1 MFDSIYVPV
10 DNSDYS
16 NTSIDIG
23 LEIAQKFG
31 SRIVASHVY
40 AAKMHDVRFRQ
51 MESGLPEEYQEEDE
65 LEKQRNIHDQLIT
78 KGMEVITDSYLDVPK
93 DRTTKLNIPF
103 EGKSLEGRNYT
114 ELVRDIKESNYD
126 LVIMGA
132 LGLGAIKDS
141 LIGTVAERVV
151 RRIQTDTL
159 LVKYIPEIH
168 GDRPS
173 SDKIV
178 VAVDGSQQSFGGL
191 KTGMDLAK
199 ALDKPLEVISTFDPY
214 FHYAMFNSLT
224 GVLTKEAGKVFKFE
238 QQEKLHEDII
248 DKGLAKIYQSHLEIS
263 KKIVEDEGMECTI
276 RLLDGKVFEKVLQY
290 AREENPFLLILGRI
304 GIHSGPEMDIGGN
317 AENLMRMVPCNVL
330 LSSRTFKPDID
341 MQAEESIEWTAEGRE
356 RLQKIPGFVRPM
368 ATSAILRYAIERGHS
383 MITSG
388 VITEAVENILPA
400 GAMQAMRQ
408 IGEKIKDDGVDP
420 ESEDVLKD
428 YKQQMLDAH
437 AGEEADK
444 NAPSS
449 EEAVVNGDVGEVEV
463 SAEHIAVTDD
473 GRNSNGAQVTNIT
486 FQCKHCKTFMDSD
499 VIKCFVCGA
508 VGDSLVPV
516 YKEGFKPDEKEM
528 VGVKQM
534 TTFDDKKV
542 QWTEDA
548 LKSLEGYPDGHVR
561 RRAQARVEKNARV
574 QNIETISVAFLDQIL
589 NEKIITK
596 PTKTNKALENYME
609 DDEPKVTDFIWTEKA
624 NNRLELVPKGF
635 MRDNTQ
641 NRVMAYALSKDIKEI
656 TLEVCE
662 AGIRDS
668 VKMMEEAIANG
679 ASLEDFLPKKVG
691 A

>member
-1 MFDSIYVPV
+1 MFDSIYLPV

-16 NTSIDIG
+16 NTCIDIG
-23 LEIAQKFG
+23 LELAQKFG
-31 SRIVASHVY
+31 SCIVASHVY

-93 DRTTKLNIPF
+93 DRAKKLNIPF

-141 LIGTVAERVV
+141 LIGTVTERGV
-151 RRIQTDTL
+151 RRVQTDTL

-168 GDRPS
+168 GERSS

-191 KTGMDLAK
+191 KTGMELSK
-199 ALDKPLEVISTFDPY
+199 ALNKPLEIISTFDPY

-224 GVLTKEAGKVFKFE
+224 GVLSREAGKVFKFE

-248 DKGLAKIYQSHLEIS
+248 DKGLAKIYQAHLEIS

-304 GIHSGPEMDIGGN
+304 GVHSGPEMDIGGN

-356 RLQKIPGFVRPM
+356 RLKKIPGFVRPM

-408 IGEKIKDDGVDP
+408 IGEKIREDGVDP
-420 ESEDVLKD
+420 ESENVLKD

-437 AGEEADK
+437 AGDDANK
-444 NAPSS
+444 NVPSQDS
-449 EEAVVNGDVGEVEV
+449 GNKDEGKVEV
-463 SAEHIAVTDD
+463 SAEHIAVTAD
-473 GRNSNGAQVTNIT
+473 GRNSNGAQVTDIT
-486 FQCKHCKTFMDSD
+486 FQCKHCNTFMDSD

-508 VGDSLVPV
+508 VGDSLVPI
-516 YKEGFKPDEKEM
+516 YKEGFKPNEKEM
-528 VGVKQM
+528 SGVKQI

-548 LKSLEGYPDGHVR
+548 LQKLEDYPEGHVR
-561 RRAQARVEKNARV
+561 RRARARVEKNARV
-574 QNIETISVAFLDQIL
+574 QSIETISVAFLDQIL
-589 NEKIITK
+589 NEKIVKK
-596 PTKTNKALENYME
+596 PEENRALDNYM

-641 NRVMAYALSKDIKEI
+641 ARVMAYALSKDIKEI

-679 ASLEDFLPKKVG
+679 ASLEDFLPKKVD

>member
-1 MFDSIYVPV
+1 MFDSIYLPL

-16 NTSIDIG
+16 NRCLDVG
-23 LEIAQKFG
+23 LELAQKFG
-31 SRIVASHVY
+31 STIVASHVY

-78 KGMEVITDSYLDVPK
+78 KGMEVITDSYLDVAK
-93 DRTTKLNIPF
+93 DRTKKLNIPF

-114 ELVRDIKESNYD
+114 ELVRDIKESKYD

-151 RRIQTDTL
+151 RRVQTDTL
-159 LVKYIPEIH
+159 LIKYIPEIH
-168 GDRPS
+168 GESSS

-191 KTGMDLAK
+191 KTGMELSK
-199 ALDKPLEVISTFDPY
+199 ALNKPLEIISTFDPY

-248 DKGLAKIYQSHLEIS
+248 DKGLAKIYQAHLEIS

-548 LKSLEGYPDGHVR
+548 FKSLEGYPDGHVR

-574 QNIETISVAFLDQIL
+574 QNIETISIAFLDQIL

-596 PTKTNKALENYME
+596 PNKTNKALDNYMG
-609 DDEPKVTDFIWTEKA
+609 DEPKVTDFIWTEKA

-641 NRVMAYALSKDIKEI
+641 SRVMAYASSKDIKEI

>member
-1 MFDSIYVPV
+1 MFDSIYLPV

-16 NTSIDIG
+16 NECVDIG
-23 LEIAQKFG
+23 LALAQKFG
-31 SRIVASHVY
+31 STIVASHVY

-51 MESGLPEEYQEEDE
+51 MESGLPEEYQDESE

-78 KGMEVITDSYLDVPK
+78 KGMEVITDSYIDVPK
-93 DRTTKLNIPF
+93 DKCKQLNIPF
-103 EGKSLEGRNYT
+103 EGKSLEGRNYL

-141 LIGTVAERVV
+141 LVGTVTERVV

-159 LVKYIPEIH
+159 LVKYLPEIH
-168 GDRPS
+168 GERTS

-191 KTGMDLAK
+191 ITGIELSK
-199 ALDKPLEVISTFDPY
+199 ALNKPLEIISTFDPY

-224 GVLTKEAGKVFKFE
+224 GVLSREASKVFKFE

-248 DKGLAKIYQSHLEIS
+248 DKGLAKIYQAHLEIS
-263 KKIVEDEGMECTI
+263 KKIVEEAEMECTI

-290 AREENPFLLILGRI
+290 AREENPYLLILGRI
-304 GIHSGPEMDIGGN
+304 GVHSGPEMDIGGN

-330 LSSRTFKPDID
+330 LSSRTHKPTID

-356 RLQKIPGFVRPM
+356 RLLKIPGFVRPM
-368 ATSAILRYAIERGHS
+368 ATSAILRYALERGHS

-408 IGEKIKDDGVDP
+408 IGEKIKEDGVDP
-420 ESEDVLKD
+420 ESNDVLKD
-428 YKQQMLDAH
+428 YKEQMMEAH
-437 AGEEADK
+437 AGDNTEEKKLSTQAAS
-444 NAPSS
+444 NA
-449 EEAVVNGDVGEVEV
+449 EEGKVEV

-473 GRNSNGAQVTNIT
+473 GRNSNGAQVSNVT
-486 FQCKHCKTFMDSD
+486 FQCKHCNTFMEGN
-499 VIKCFVCGA
+499 VVKCYVCGSE
-508 VGDSLVPV
+508 GDNIVPV
-516 YKEGFKPDEKEM
+516 WKAGFEPGEIEKGGIKK
-528 VGVKQM
+528 VV
-534 TTFDDKKV
+534 TFDDKTV
-542 QWTEDA
+542 QWTQDA
-548 LKSLEGYPDGHVR
+548 LNKLEEYPEGHVR
-561 RRAQARVEKNARV
+561 RRAQARVEKNARI
-574 QNIETISVAFLDQIL
+574 QNIETISKSFLIQIL
-589 NEKIITK
+589 TEKIIKK
-596 PTKTNKALENYME
+596 PEDNKALDGYME
-609 DDEPKVTDFIWTEKA
+609 DDEPKVTDFIWTDKA
-624 NNRLELVPKGF
+624 NERLELVPKGF

-641 NRVMAYALSKDIKEI
+641 NRVMAYAHDKNIKEI

-662 AGIRDS
+662 AGIKDS

-679 ASLEDFLPKKVG
+679 ATLEDFLPKKVN

>member
-1 MFDSIYVPV
+1 MFDSIYLPV

-16 NTSIDIG
+16 NECVDIG
-23 LEIAQKFG
+23 LALAQKFG
-31 SRIVASHVY
+31 STIVASHVY

-51 MESGLPEEYQEEDE
+51 MESGLPEEYQDESE

-78 KGMEVITDSYLDVPK
+78 KGMEVITDSYIDVPK
-93 DRTTKLNIPF
+93 DKCKQLNIPF
-103 EGKSLEGRNYT
+103 EGKSLEGRNYL

-141 LIGTVAERVV
+141 LVGTVTERVV

-159 LVKYIPEIH
+159 LVKYLPEIH
-168 GDRPS
+168 GERTS

-191 KTGMDLAK
+191 ITGIELSK
-199 ALDKPLEVISTFDPY
+199 ALNKPLEIISTFDPY

-224 GVLTKEAGKVFKFE
+224 GVLSREASKVFKFE

-248 DKGLAKIYQSHLEIS
+248 DKGLAKIYQAHLEIS
-263 KKIVEDEGMECTI
+263 KKIVEEAEMECTI

-290 AREENPFLLILGRI
+290 AREENPYLLILGRI
-304 GIHSGPEMDIGGN
+304 GVHSGPEMDIGGN

-330 LSSRTFKPDID
+330 LSSRTHKPTID

-356 RLQKIPGFVRPM
+356 RLLKIPGFVRPM
-368 ATSAILRYAIERGHS
+368 ATSAILRYALERGHS

-408 IGEKIKDDGVDP
+408 IGEKIKEDGVDP
-420 ESEDVLKD
+420 ESNDVLKD
-428 YKQQMLDAH
+428 YKEQMMEAH
-437 AGEEADK
+437 AGDNTEEKKLSTQAAS
-444 NAPSS
+444 NA
-449 EEAVVNGDVGEVEV
+449 EEGKVEV
-463 SAEHIAVTDD
+463 SAEHIAVTED
-473 GRNSNGAQVTNIT
+473 GRNSNGAQVSNVT
-486 FQCKHCKTFMDSD
+486 FQCKHCNTFMEGN
-499 VIKCFVCGA
+499 VVKCYVCGSE
-508 VGDSLVPV
+508 GDNIVPV
-516 YKEGFKPDEKEM
+516 WKAGFEPGEIEKDGIKK
-528 VGVKQM
+528 VV
-534 TTFDDKKV
+534 TFDDKTV
-542 QWTEDA
+542 QWTQDA
-548 LKSLEGYPDGHVR
+548 LNKLDEYPEGHVR
-561 RRAQARVEKNARV
+561 RRAQARVEKNARI
-574 QNIETISVAFLDQIL
+574 QNIETISKSFLVQIL
-589 NEKIITK
+589 TEKIIKK
-596 PTKTNKALENYME
+596 PEDNKALDGYME
-609 DDEPKVTDFIWTEKA
+609 DDEPKVTDFIWTDKA
-624 NNRLELVPKGF
+624 NARLELVPKGF

-641 NRVMAYALSKDIKEI
+641 NRVMAYAHDKNIKEI

-662 AGIRDS
+662 AGIKDS

-679 ASLEDFLPKKVG
+679 ATLEDFLPKKVN

>member
-1 MFDSIYVPV
+1 MFDSIYLPV

-16 NTSIDIG
+16 NECVDIG
-23 LEIAQKFG
+23 LALAQKFG
-31 SRIVASHVY
+31 STIVASHVY

-51 MESGLPEEYQEEDE
+51 MESGLPEEYQDESE

-78 KGMEVITDSYLDVPK
+78 KGMEVITDSYIDVPK
-93 DRTTKLNIPF
+93 DKCKQLNIPF
-103 EGKSLEGRNYT
+103 EGKSLEGRNYL

-141 LIGTVAERVV
+141 LVGTVTERVV

-159 LVKYIPEIH
+159 LVKYLPEIH
-168 GDRPS
+168 GERTS

-191 KTGMDLAK
+191 ITGIELSK
-199 ALDKPLEVISTFDPY
+199 ALNKPLEIISTFDPY

-224 GVLTKEAGKVFKFE
+224 GVLSREASKVFKFE

-248 DKGLAKIYQSHLEIS
+248 DKGLAKIYQAHLEIS
-263 KKIVEDEGMECTI
+263 KKIVEEAEMECTI

-290 AREENPFLLILGRI
+290 AREENPYLLILGRI
-304 GIHSGPEMDIGGN
+304 GVHSGPEMDIGGN

-330 LSSRTFKPDID
+330 LSSRTHKPTID

-356 RLQKIPGFVRPM
+356 RLLKIPGFVRPM
-368 ATSAILRYAIERGHS
+368 ATSAILRYALERGHS

-408 IGEKIKDDGVDP
+408 IGEKIKEDGVDP
-420 ESEDVLKD
+420 ESNDVLKD
-428 YKQQMLDAH
+428 YKEQMMEAH
-437 AGEEADK
+437 AGDNTEEKKLSTQAAS
-444 NAPSS
+444 NA
-449 EEAVVNGDVGEVEV
+449 EEGKVEV
-463 SAEHIAVTDD
+463 SAEHIAVTED
-473 GRNSNGAQVTNIT
+473 GRNSNGAQVSNVT
-486 FQCKHCKTFMDSD
+486 FQCKHCNTFMEGN
-499 VIKCFVCGA
+499 VVKCYVCGSE
-508 VGDSLVPV
+508 GDNIVPV
-516 YKEGFKPDEKEM
+516 WKAGFEPGEIEKGGIKK
-528 VGVKQM
+528 VV
-534 TTFDDKKV
+534 TFDDKTV
-542 QWTEDA
+542 QWTQDA
-548 LKSLEGYPDGHVR
+548 LNKLEEYPEGHVR
-561 RRAQARVEKNARV
+561 RRAQARVEKNARI
-574 QNIETISVAFLDQIL
+574 QNIETISKSFLIQIL
-589 NEKIITK
+589 TEKIIKK
-596 PTKTNKALENYME
+596 PEDNKALDGYME
-609 DDEPKVTDFIWTEKA
+609 DDEPKVTDFIWTDKA
-624 NNRLELVPKGF
+624 NERLELVPKGF

-641 NRVMAYALSKDIKEI
+641 NRVMAYAHDKKIKEI

-662 AGIRDS
+662 AGIKDS

-679 ASLEDFLPKKVG
+679 ATLEDFLPKKVN

>member
-1 MFDSIYVPV
+1 MFDSIYLPV

-16 NTSIDIG
+16 NTCIDIG
-23 LEIAQKFG
+23 LELAQKFG
-31 SRIVASHVY
+31 SCIVASHVY

-93 DRTTKLNIPF
+93 NRAKKLNIPF

-141 LIGTVAERVV
+141 LIGTVTERVV
-151 RRIQTDTL
+151 RRVQTDTL

-168 GDRPS
+168 GERSS

-191 KTGMDLAK
+191 KTGMELSK
-199 ALDKPLEVISTFDPY
+199 ALNKPLEIISTFDPY

-224 GVLTKEAGKVFKFE
+224 GVLSREAGKVFKFE

-248 DKGLAKIYQSHLEIS
+248 DKGLAKIYQAHLEIS

-304 GIHSGPEMDIGGN
+304 GVHSGPEMDIGGN

-356 RLQKIPGFVRPM
+356 RLKKIPGFVRPM

-408 IGEKIKDDGVDP
+408 IGEKIREDGVDP
-420 ESEDVLKD
+420 ESENVLKD

-437 AGEEADK
+437 AGDDANK
-444 NAPSS
+444 NVPSQDS
-449 EEAVVNGDVGEVEV
+449 GNKDEGKVEV
-463 SAEHIAVTDD
+463 SAEHIAVTAD
-473 GRNSNGAQVTNIT
+473 GRNSNGAQVTDIT
-486 FQCKHCKTFMDSD
+486 FQCKHCNTFMDSD

-508 VGDSLVPV
+508 VGDSLVPI
-516 YKEGFKPDEKEM
+516 YKEGFKPNEKEM
-528 VGVKQM
+528 SGVKQI

-548 LKSLEGYPDGHVR
+548 LQKLEDYPEGHVR
-561 RRAQARVEKNARV
+561 RRARARVEKNARV
-574 QNIETISVAFLDQIL
+574 QSIETISVAFLDQIL
-589 NEKIITK
+589 NEKIVKK
-596 PTKTNKALENYME
+596 PEENRALDNYM

-641 NRVMAYALSKDIKEI
+641 ARVMAYALSKDVKEI

-679 ASLEDFLPKKVG
+679 ASLEDFLPKKVD

>member
-1 MFDSIYVPV
+1 MFDSIYLPV

-16 NTSIDIG
+16 NTCIDIG
-23 LEIAQKFG
+23 LELAQKFG
-31 SRIVASHVY
+31 STIVASHVY

-168 GDRPS
+168 GERSS

-191 KTGMDLAK
+191 KTGMELSK
-199 ALDKPLEVISTFDPY
+199 ALNKPLEIISTFDPY

-224 GVLTKEAGKVFKFE
+224 GVLSKEAGKVFKFE

-248 DKGLAKIYQSHLEIS
+248 DKGLAKIYQAHLEIS

-304 GIHSGPEMDIGGN
+304 GVHSGPEMDIGGN

-356 RLQKIPGFVRPM
+356 RLKKIPGFVRPM

-408 IGEKIKDDGVDP
+408 IGEKIREDGVDP
-420 ESEDVLKD
+420 ESENVLKD

-437 AGEEADK
+437 AGEDADK
-444 NAPSS
+444 NVSS
-449 EEAVVNGDVGEVEV
+449 KEEDAGNGDAGKVEV
-463 SAEHIAVTDD
+463 SAEHVAVTAD
-473 GRNSNGAQVTNIT
+473 GRNSNGAQVTDIT
-486 FQCKHCKTFMDSD
+486 FQCKHCNTFMGSD

-516 YKEGFKPDEKEM
+516 HKEGFKPNEKEM
-528 VGVKQM
+528 SGVKQM

-548 LKSLEGYPDGHVR
+548 LQKLENYPEGHVR

-574 QNIETISVAFLDQIL
+574 QSIETVSVAFLDQIL
-589 NEKIITK
+589 NEKIVKK
-596 PTKTNKALENYME
+596 PEENKALENYME

-624 NNRLELVPKGF
+624 INRLELVPKGF
-635 MRDNTQ
+635 MRDNTRT
-641 NRVMAYALSKDIKEI
+641 RVMAYARSNDIKEI

-662 AGIRDS
+662 AGIKDS

-679 ASLEDFLPKKVG
+679 ATLEDFLPKKVD

>member
-1 MFDSIYVPV
+1 MFDSIYLPV

-16 NTSIDIG
+16 NTCIDIG
-23 LEIAQKFG
+23 LELAQKFG
-31 SRIVASHVY
+31 SCIVASHVY

-93 DRTTKLNIPF
+93 DRAKKLNIPF

-141 LIGTVAERVV
+141 LIGTVTERVV
-151 RRIQTDTL
+151 RRVQTDTL

-168 GDRPS
+168 GERSS

-191 KTGMDLAK
+191 KTGMELSK
-199 ALDKPLEVISTFDPY
+199 ALNKPLEIISTFDPY

-224 GVLTKEAGKVFKFE
+224 GVLSREAGKVFKFE

-248 DKGLAKIYQSHLEIS
+248 DKGLAKIYQAHLEIS

-304 GIHSGPEMDIGGN
+304 GVHSGPEMDIGGN

-356 RLQKIPGFVRPM
+356 RLKKIPGFVRPM

-408 IGEKIKDDGVDP
+408 IGEKIREDGVDP
-420 ESEDVLKD
+420 ESENVLKD

-437 AGEEADK
+437 AGDDANK
-444 NAPSS
+444 NVPSQ
-449 EEAVVNGDVGEVEV
+449 D
-463 SAEHIAVTDD
+463 
-473 GRNSNGAQVTNIT
+473 
-486 FQCKHCKTFMDSD
+486 
-499 VIKCFVCGA
+499 
-508 VGDSLVPV
+508 
-516 YKEGFKPDEKEM
+516 
-528 VGVKQM
+528 
-534 TTFDDKKV
+534 
-542 QWTEDA
+542 
-548 LKSLEGYPDGHVR
+548 
-561 RRAQARVEKNARV
+561 
-574 QNIETISVAFLDQIL
+574 
-589 NEKIITK
+589 
-596 PTKTNKALENYME
+596 
-609 DDEPKVTDFIWTEKA
+609 
-624 NNRLELVPKGF
+624 
-635 MRDNTQ
+635 
-641 NRVMAYALSKDIKEI
+641 
-656 TLEVCE
+656 
-662 AGIRDS
+662 
-668 VKMMEEAIANG
+668 
-679 ASLEDFLPKKVG
+679 
-691 A
+691 